1 MAAKSKKTA
10 SPKTASPKAVAS
22 NATFIQA
29 TSGRGQ
35 VKKRVSMQEKCGVLF
50 PVTRLNN
57 MLKRKFQGRGRVRV
71 GAGIYM
77 AAVLEYLTA
86 EMLEL
91 AGNKAIHVKKK
102 RIQPRHILLTIRN
115 DEEFDKLLQ
124 NVTIP
129 GGGVSSEIHPFLL
142 PKAKKSTKSALD
154 TEKTT
159 SPPQLCTPAQDPK

>member
-1 MAAKSKKTA
+1 M
-10 SPKTASPKAVAS
+10 
-22 NATFIQA
+22 Q
-29 TSGRGQ
+29 
-35 VKKRVSMQEKCGVLF
+35 KRCGVLF

-57 MLKRKFQGRGRVRV
+57 MLKKKFQGGRGRVSV
-71 GAGIYM
+71 GAGAYI

-102 RIQPRHILLTIRN
+102 RIQPRHILLTIRD
-115 DEEFDKLLQ
+115 DEEFDKLLK

-154 TEKTT
+154 TQKTT
-159 SPPQLCTPAQDPK
+159 SPPQLSTPAQDTN

>member
-1 MAAKSKKTA
+1 
-10 SPKTASPKAVAS
+10 
-22 NATFIQA
+22 
-29 TSGRGQ
+29 
-35 VKKRVSMQEKCGVLF
+35 MQEKCGVLF

-154 TEKTT
+154 TKKTT
-159 SPPQLCTPAQDPK
+159 SPPQLSTPAQNPN